1 MSLINL
7 NQIPNALS
15 SNNDIVM
22 KELNARQQAPNC
34 VFNIEKKQLK
44 CNIDPNILATNLLNY
59 MKENMNSRSSKF
71 RESDA
76 IQEIVAKVDN
86 LSANLVSIVSEFQQ
100 KFDGLA
106 DKIFDYTKIN
116 DAKVGENTNK
126 ILYQSNIFNKVFD
139 LMNSLEERTKELEIF
154 KKDIADKLGNIIE
167 VYKEQKNSNDV
178 TNKKVEQI
186 ESILKNSNIK
196 IEDIKVEDKKEIKD
210 IEIKE
215 FEKNSNEKIMKYKI
229 FQKTMLYFLMKLQK
243 IVEKMVIKKKN

>member
-1 MSLINL
+1 MSHINFNNISNAL
-7 NQIPNALS
+7 PSSNDIEMKEPNAL
-15 SNNDIVM
+15 
-22 KELNARQQAPNC
+22 QQEPNC
-34 VFNIEKKQLK
+34 VFNIERKQLK
-44 CNIDPNILATNLLNY
+44 CNIDPNILTTNLLNY
-59 MKENMNSRSSKF
+59 MKENMNLRSSKF

-126 ILYQSNIFNKVFD
+126 ILYQSNIINKVVD

-167 VYKEQKNSNDV
+167 VYKEQKSSSDV

-186 ESILKNSNIK
+186 ENILKNSNIK
-196 IEDIKVEDKKEIKD
+196 L
-210 IEIKE
+210 
-215 FEKNSNEKIMKYKI
+215 KI
-229 FQKTMLYFLMKLQK
+229 LKLK
-243 IVEKMVIKKKN
+243 AKKKLKI